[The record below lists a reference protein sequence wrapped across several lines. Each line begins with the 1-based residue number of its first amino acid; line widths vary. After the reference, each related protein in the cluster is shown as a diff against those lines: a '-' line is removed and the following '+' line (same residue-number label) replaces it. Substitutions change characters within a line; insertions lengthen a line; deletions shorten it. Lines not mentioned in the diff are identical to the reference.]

1 MVTSFGR
8 FLRTSSL
15 DEIPQLINVL
25 KGEMSLVG
33 PRPLLPG
40 SVGPSEVRRHDMLP
54 GCTGLAVVRGRQLL
68 TWDERMQIDLWYVD
82 HWSLRLDLEVLLK
95 TIPVALSR
103 RGVYDAQGEMK
114 TRAQATESSAVN

>member
-1 MVTSFGR
+1 VVTPFGR

-15 DEIPQLINVL
+15 DEIPQLFNVL

-40 SVGPSEVRRHDMLP
+40 SVAPGEMRRQDMLP

-82 HWSLRLDLEVLLK
+82 HWSLALDLEILLK

-114 TRAQATESSAVN
+114 TRTQATVPSALN